1 MWTLCFFILYKYKME
16 VTKEGQWNNEVE
28 QWYKRIEDGSELR
41 LSFMKQLYKEAINNY
56 HLEQLRVGPGNSVTT
71 PDGRRIRGE
80 GGSEELEKLRKR
92 YNTYEENRPQL
103 SKIGGR
109 RHKSTKT
116 ARSNMRRKTKK
127 ANMRRQRRN

>member
-1 MWTLCFFILYKYKME
+1 MWTLCFFILYKYNMVDTEKNI
-16 VTKEGQWNNEVE
+16 WNNKVE
-28 QWYKRIEDGSELR
+28 EWYKGIEDGRELR
-41 LSFMKQLYKEAINNY
+41 LRFMKQLYKEAINNY

-71 PDGRRIRGE
+71 PDGRRIMGE
-80 GGSEELEKLRKR
+80 GGSEELENLRKS

-103 SKIGGR
+103 GGR